1 MNQLNN
7 IILEGTLINEPEVV
21 AKSAVTNSRLVKFTI
36 ANDRF
41 YKDVNGNPK
50 QETLF
55 LVIQCWGELGEKAL
69 ACIHKGMV
77 VRTVGRLMMC
87 RWESKT
93 GEKRS
98 TIEIVCNHIEYRM
111 NSKNK
116 ESKLEVLEDEK
127 KEADVLC
134 ESTVLYE
141 F

>member
-7 IILEGTLINEPEVV
+7 IILEGTLVNEPEVV
-21 AKSAVTNSRLVKFTI
+21 AKSTVTNSRLVKFTI
-36 ANDRF
+36 ANDRY
-41 YKDVNGNPK
+41 YKDVNGNPR

-69 ACIHKGMV
+69 MSIHKGMV

-93 GEKRS
+93 GEKKS
-98 TIEIVCNHIEYRM
+98 TVEIVCNHIEYRLKG
-111 NSKNK
+111 NRDT
-116 ESKLEVLEDEK
+116 KLEVIEDER
-127 KEADVLC
+127 KEADELS

>member
-21 AKSAVTNSRLVKFTI
+21 AKSTITQSRLVKFTI
-36 ANDRF
+36 ANERY
-41 YKDVNGNPK
+41 YKDVNG
-50 QETLF
+50 ETKKEVLY

-69 ACIHKGMV
+69 TNIHKGMI

-87 RWESKT
+87 RWENKA

-98 TIEIVCNHIEYRM
+98 TIEIVCNHIEYRT
-111 NSKNK
+111 NRNK
-116 ESKLEVLEDEK
+116 DAKLEIIEDTN
-127 KEADVLC
+127 KEADNL
-134 ESTVLYE
+134 SDTTVLYE

>member
-7 IILEGTLINEPEVV
+7 IILEGTLVNEPEVV
-21 AKSAVTNSRLVKFTI
+21 AKSAVTQSRLVKFTI
-36 ANDRF
+36 ANDRY
-41 YKDVNGNPK
+41 YKDINGNPK

-69 ACIHKGMV
+69 TNIHKGMV
-77 VRTVGRLMMC
+77 IRTVGRLMMC

-98 TIEIVCNHIEYRM
+98 SVEIVANHIEYRL
-111 NSKNK
+111 NKNK
-116 ESKLEVLEDEK
+116 DSKLEILDDTK
-127 KEADVLC
+127 KEVDELC
-134 ESTVLYE
+134 DNTTVLYE